1 MTDTPPKT
9 MKVAVLD
16 NPHAPEILVDEV
28 VGFFMHN
35 QRISLT
41 LASDRADHTQDP
53 AGINRV
59 VMARLALPI
68 PVAQM
73 LVLGLNDYLAKNGLD
88 PSSAVKGNDTAQ

>member
-1 MTDTPPKT
+1 MSDATTQP
-9 MKVAVLD
+9 MIVSVID

-41 LASDRADHTQDP
+41 LAADRADHSQNP

-59 VMARLALPI
+59 VMARLAMPI

-73 LVLGLNDYLAKNGLD
+73 LVLGLNDYLAKHGLD
-88 PSSAVKGNDTAQ
+88 PSAAVKGSDTAQ